1 MGRDARIVY
10 TSGKERAEVRAHLD
24 SAALEITGGKK
35 LIVRLSDVRSA
46 KVVGDALAIETKAEK
61 FKLALGA
68 KAAAAWAKKILNP
81 PSLADKL
88 GVKAD
93 TRVLIVGARIAE
105 LDEAAAK
112 AAKVER
118 AAALTAAKAKAASV
132 VLLTLGAETAPKQIE
147 AAAKVLPKG
156 VGLWLVYT
164 KGVKPNGD
172 GIIRL
177 ARQAGLKDTK
187 VARIS
192 DTHAALRFIAGNST

>member
-1 MGRDARIVY
+1 MGREARIAY

-24 SAALEITGGKK
+24 SAALQLSGGKK
-35 LIVRLSDVRSA
+35 LIVQLSDVRAA
-46 KVVGDALAIETKAEK
+46 KVVGDDLAIETKTAK

-68 KAAAAWAKKILNP
+68 KEAAAWAKKILNP
-81 PSLADKL
+81 PTLADKL

-93 TRVLIVGARIAE
+93 TAVLIAGGRIKEIDHAV
-105 LDEAAAK
+105 AK

-118 AAALTAAKAKAASV
+118 AATLTAAKAKAV
-132 VLLTLGAETAPKQIE
+132 NIVILTLEPETAPKQIE
-147 AAAKVLPKG
+147 AAAKALSNG
-156 VGLWLVYT
+156 TALWLAYA

-172 GIIRL
+172 DIIKL

-192 DTHAALRFIAGNST
+192 VTHAALRFIAA

>member
-1 MGRDARIVY
+1 MGREARIAY

-24 SAALEITGGKK
+24 SASLQLSGGKK
-35 LIVRLSDVRSA
+35 LIVQLSDVRTA
-46 KVVGDALAIETKAEK
+46 KVVGEDLAIETKTAK

-68 KAAAAWAKKILNP
+68 KEAAAWAKNILNP

-93 TRVLIVGARIAE
+93 TAVLIVGERI
-105 LDEAAAK
+105 DEVDDAVAK
-112 AAKVER
+112 AATVEH
-118 AAALTAAKAKAASV
+118 AQKFTAAKAKANNIV
-132 VLLTLGAETAPKQIE
+132 MLTLAPETAPKQIE

-156 VGLWLVYT
+156 TALWLIYT

-172 GIIRL
+172 DILRL
-177 ARQAGLKDTK
+177 ARKAGLKDTK

-192 DTHAALRFIAGNST
+192 VTHAALRFIAA

>member
-1 MGRDARIVY
+1 MGREARVVY
-10 TSGKERAEVRAHLD
+10 TSGKERVEVRVHLD
-24 SAALEITGGKK
+24 SAALQVTGGKK
-35 LIVRLSDVRSA
+35 LIVPLSDVRSA
-46 KVVGDALAIETKAEK
+46 KVAGDDLAIETKTMK

-68 KAAAAWAKKILNP
+68 KDAAAWAKKILNP

-93 TRVLIVGARIAE
+93 TTVLIVGTRIAE
-105 LDEAAAK
+105 LDEAVAK

-118 AAALTAAKAKAASV
+118 AATLTAAKAKAASV
-132 VLLTLGAETAPKQIE
+132 VLLTLAPETAPKQID

-156 VGLWLVYT
+156 VALWLVYV

-172 GIIRL
+172 DIIRL

-192 DTHAALRFIAGNST
+192 VTHAALRFIAA